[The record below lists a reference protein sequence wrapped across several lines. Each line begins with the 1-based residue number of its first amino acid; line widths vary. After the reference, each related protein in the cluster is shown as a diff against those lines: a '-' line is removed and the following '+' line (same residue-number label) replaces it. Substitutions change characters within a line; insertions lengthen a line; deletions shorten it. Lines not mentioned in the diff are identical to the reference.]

1 MINPWL
7 IYLMSCADGLLIIS
21 SILLMC
27 SSIWVVA
34 VLDIDGKLSKYGII
48 LLVICILIILL
59 VPSERTMLAIIAA
72 SSITPDNLPTDMYT
86 YLQNLYETCG
96 HVVNQSR

>member
-7 IYLMSCADGLLIIS
+7 IYLMSCANGLLILSSLLLIIS
-21 SILLMC
+21 ST
-27 SSIWVVA
+27 WVLVA
-34 VLDIDGKLSKYGII
+34 LETDGKLSKYGII
-48 LLVICILIILL
+48 LSIICILIILL
-59 VPSERTMLAIIAA
+59 VPSEKTILAMIAA

-86 YLQNLYETCG
+86 YVKELYETCG